1 MEDLGPAAAAM
12 TGESACADQETA
24 AYQIHQ
30 INNNHNYK
38 GRGSD
43 TASKDACPHIKTPV
57 KHIIV
62 YNII

>member
-30 INNNHNYK
+30 INNYHNYK

-43 TASKDACPHIKTPV
+43 TASKDVLILKLL
-57 KHIIV
+57 
-62 YNII
+62 